1 MKGVLYKSLLLTI
14 PSVICL
20 SCNWLVTKEEVKD
33 SGSVYAWSRTDRYIP
48 PDFNGFFPDDPNAG
62 DLLDELFPS
71 LQDSNLPDNEF
82 LQIVQNGLR
91 RTSQHRTLVLR
102 AIGNR
107 YIWNKTPQN
116 PTAIEIMYH
125 AADPEDDYGTRHYA
139 TYFGLSAI
147 RPKKPANVLRTLVLI
162 CMKVDD
168 ENDIG
173 RVTWGCQNQLDEL
186 RSYLTPYLDSTDD
199 SIRHKAIQLDTRWKS
214 KAS

>member
-1 MKGVLYKSLLLTI
+1 
-14 PSVICL
+14 
-20 SCNWLVTKEEVKD
+20 
-33 SGSVYAWSRTDRYIP
+33 
-48 PDFNGFFPDDPNAG
+48 
-62 DLLDELFPS
+62 
-71 LQDSNLPDNEF
+71 
-82 LQIVQNGLR
+82 
-91 RTSQHRTLVLR
+91 
-102 AIGNR
+102 
-107 YIWNKTPQN
+107 
-116 PTAIEIMYH
+116 MYH

-139 TYFGLSAI
+139 IYFGLSVI